1 MISLL
6 FGFGQKVFDNGH
18 RVNFIKNKNL
28 KIRLLQCLNYWHKN
42 LFKVNKSQTMDT
54 VLKGKTNKNKYL
66 LITLGIILLFGY
78 FVFTSANKKRSL
90 NVKKAE
96 ITINTVE
103 NDFFEDFMSFQA
115 KAVPLNSMFI
125 NIIEGGAVQEIFVEN
140 GDMVIKGQP
149 LARLYN
155 PNAELA
161 YMQQETAIIEQINNL
176 NKGKLDLRNQELNLE
191 KDLIAIEH
199 DYLDAKNLFDLNKK
213 LFEQEILSKNE
224 WEKTQENYRFQKERT
239 NIIKQ
244 SVKKEKLAN
253 QIQIVQLNQSI
264 SIMDK
269 SLSILRNNK
278 KNFLI
283 IAPISGRLS
292 SFEPTLGKTYSQNTS
307 IGFIDDRK
315 GYKLIAD
322 IDEFYL
328 NRIAEKQKGT
338 VDFEN
343 KAIEVQITKV
353 IPEIKSGR
361 FQVELDFVSSEK
373 LDLKQGLSFGVKL
386 NLSEKTKTIVLY
398 KGSFYE
404 ETNGKWIF
412 VVKGDKAE
420 RKAIKLGRENPLYY
434 EVLDGL
440 KVGEKVI
447 TSSYKDYKQ
456 SEILNL
462 E

>member
-1 MISLL
+1 
-6 FGFGQKVFDNGH
+6 
-18 RVNFIKNKNL
+18 
-28 KIRLLQCLNYWHKN
+28 
-42 LFKVNKSQTMDT
+42 MDT
-54 VLKGKTNKNKYL
+54 IITRKTNKNKYL
-66 LITLGIILLFGY
+66 LIALPIILLFGY
-78 FVFTSANKKRSL
+78 FVFTSATKKRSL
-90 NVKKAE
+90 TIKKDE
-96 ITINTVE
+96 ITVKTVE
-103 NDFFEDFMSFQA
+103 NNYFEDFMSFQA
-115 KAVPLNSMFI
+115 KAVPLHSMLV
-125 NIIEGGAVQEIFVEN
+125 NIIEGGAVQEIFVAN

-176 NKGKLDLRNQELNLE
+176 NKAKLDLRNQELNLE

-199 DYLDAKNLFDLNKK
+199 DYLDAKNLYDLNKK

-224 WEKTQENYRFQKERT
+224 WEKTQENYRFQKERM

-253 QIQIVQLNQSI
+253 QVQIGQLNQSI
-264 SIMDK
+264 GFMNK
-269 SLSILRNNK
+269 SLDILRMNK

-283 IAPISGRLS
+283 TAPISGRLS
-292 SFEPTLGKTYSQNTS
+292 SFEPILGKTYAQNTS
-307 IGFIDDRK
+307 IGSIDDMK
-315 GYKLIAD
+315 GYKLVAD

-328 NRIAEKQKGT
+328 DKIAEKQKGT
-338 VDFEN
+338 VDFDN
-343 KAIEVQITKV
+343 KAVEVQITKV
-353 IPEIKSGR
+353 IPEVKNGR

-386 NLSEKTKTIVLY
+386 NLSEKTKTKVLS

-412 VVKGDKAE
+412 VVNENKAE
-420 RKAIKLGRENPLYY
+420 RRAIKLGRENPLYY
-434 EVLDGL
+434 EVLGGL
-440 KVGEKVI
+440 RADEKVI
-447 TSSYKDYKQ
+447 TSSYKDYKDI
-456 SEILNL
+456 EILSL

>member
-1 MISLL
+1 
-6 FGFGQKVFDNGH
+6 
-18 RVNFIKNKNL
+18 
-28 KIRLLQCLNYWHKN
+28 
-42 LFKVNKSQTMDT
+42 MDT
-54 VLKGKTNKNKYL
+54 VITGKTNKNKYL
-66 LITLGIILLFGY
+66 LIALPIILVIGY
-78 FVFTSANKKRSL
+78 FVFTSVTKKRSL
-90 NVKKAE
+90 NVKKVE
-96 ITINTVE
+96 ITIKTVE
-103 NDFFEDFMSFQA
+103 NNFFEDFMSFQA
-115 KAVPLNSMFI
+115 KAVPLNSMLI

-140 GDMVIKGQP
+140 GDMVMKGQP

-224 WEKTQENYRFQKERT
+224 WEKTLENYRFQKERM

-264 SIMDK
+264 GIMNK
-269 SLSILRNNK
+269 SLGILRMNK

-283 IAPISGRLS
+283 TAPISGRLS
-292 SFEPTLGKTYSQNTS
+292 SFEPILGKTYAQNTS
-307 IGFIDDRK
+307 IGSIDDRK
-315 GYKLIAD
+315 RYKLIAD

-328 NRIAEKQKGT
+328 DRIAEKQKGT

-343 KAIEVQITKV
+343 KVIEVQITKV
-353 IPEIKSGR
+353 IPEIKNGR

-386 NLSEKTKTIVLY
+386 NLSEKTKTLVLS

-412 VVKGDKAE
+412 VANGNKAE
-420 RKAIKLGRENPLYY
+420 RRPVKLGRENPLYY
-434 EVLDGL
+434 EVLGGL
-440 KVGEKVI
+440 KAGEKVI

-456 SEILNL
+456 AEILNL

>member
-1 MISLL
+1 
-6 FGFGQKVFDNGH
+6 
-18 RVNFIKNKNL
+18 
-28 KIRLLQCLNYWHKN
+28 
-42 LFKVNKSQTMDT
+42 MDT
-54 VLKGKTNKNKYL
+54 VITSKTNKNKYL
-66 LITLGIILLFGY
+66 LIALPIILLFGY
-78 FVFTSANKKRSL
+78 FVFTSATKKRSF
-90 NVKKAE
+90 NVKKTE
-96 ITINTVE
+96 ITIKTVE

-115 KAVPLNSMFI
+115 KAIPLNSMLI

-176 NKGKLDLRNQELNLE
+176 NKAKLDLRNQELNLE

-199 DYLDAKNLFDLNKK
+199 DYLDAKNLFELNKK

-224 WEKTQENYRFQKERT
+224 WEKTQENYRFQKERM

-253 QIQIVQLNQSI
+253 QVQIGQLNQSI
-264 SIMDK
+264 GFMNK
-269 SLSILRNNK
+269 SLDILRMNK

-292 SFEPTLGKTYSQNTS
+292 SFEPILGKTYSQNTS

-315 GYKLIAD
+315 GYKLVAD
-322 IDEFYL
+322 VDEFYL
-328 NRIAEKQKGT
+328 DKIAEQQKGT
-338 VDFEN
+338 VDFES
-343 KAIEVQITKV
+343 KIIEVQITKV
-353 IPEIKSGR
+353 IPEIKNGR

-386 NLSEKTKTIVLY
+386 NLSEKTKTVVLS
-398 KGSFYE
+398 KGSFNE
-404 ETNGKWIF
+404 ETSGKWIF
-412 VVKGDKAE
+412 VLNGNKAE
-420 RKAIKLGRENPLYY
+420 RRPIKLGRENPLYY

-440 KVGEKVI
+440 KAGEKVI

-456 SEILNL
+456 VEILNL